1 MAYAVGCSPAPVRK
15 CVMKSVRRV
24 STSFWYLAATCFIG
38 RTITRASTEAGT
50 VVRPARRGGTVL
62 AKARLAHVRTT
73 RNTRTEVLLGDA
85 GDAALAPLLQDV
97 EAQAGEVHEN
107 VLVDDGELVH
117 DLQKR
122 AALTPPP
129 SASGIVLFFSERG

>member
-1 MAYAVGCSPAPVRK
+1 MFAQ
-15 CVMKSVRRV
+15 
-24 STSFWYLAATCFIG
+24 
-38 RTITRASTEAGT
+38 
-50 VVRPARRGGTVL
+50 RGGTVL
-62 AKARLAHVRTT
+62 AKGQVGARTT

-122 AALTPPP
+122 AASTPPP
-129 SASGIVLFFSERG
+129 SASGIVLIFSERG